1 VTRSKLRN
9 LALPLGLA
17 AAAAILVGL
26 YVISYRNS
34 VTHGAGLVKVYV
46 AARDIPA
53 GTDGSSIAA
62 GGYMKTQT
70 VPHRAVVA
78 GAITSAAP
86 LTSLATR
93 GQIYKGEQITLRQ
106 FAPIAQGGV
115 FAKFSG
121 KERLVVVP
129 GDPFQLLA
137 GTLNDG
143 DRVDVVATTKYHNSK
158 ANARAAARV
167 VLRNLLV
174 LKAPEDSA
182 AKTISSVTGQPSISV
197 SLVMTD
203 DQAQT
208 MSWALKQ
215 ADWFFALRPTNHP
228 ANSPARLET
237 LYTFLA
243 HGLPR
248 SSAYTQIDGTDP
260 EAIDA
265 R

>member
-26 YVISYRNS
+26 YVVSYRNS

-46 AARDIPA
+46 AARDIPG

-62 GGYMKTQT
+62 GGYLKTQT
-70 VPHRAVVA
+70 VPHRAVVD

-86 LTSLATR
+86 LASLATR
-93 GQIYKGEQITLRQ
+93 GEIYKGEQITMRQ
-106 FAPIAQGGV
+106 FAPIAQAGV

-121 KERLVVVP
+121 RERVVVVP
-129 GDPFQLLA
+129 GDPFQVLS
-137 GTLNDG
+137 GTVSDG
-143 DRVDVVATTKYHNSK
+143 DRVDVVASTQYHNSRTQTK
-158 ANARAAARV
+158 RTARV

-174 LKAPEDSA
+174 LKAPDGSA
-182 AKTISSVTGQPSISV
+182 PKTVSTISGQPSTSIT
-197 SLVMTD
+197 LVMTD

-208 MSWALKQ
+208 MNWALKQ
-215 ADWFFALRPTNHP
+215 ATWFLLLRPTNHP
-228 ANSPARLET
+228 SNSPGRVENVF
-237 LYTFLA
+237 TFLA

-248 SSAYTQIDGTDP
+248 WSALSQVEGRDP
-260 EAIDA
+260 ESVDA
-265 R
+265 P

>member
-17 AAAAILVGL
+17 VAAAILVGL

-62 GGYMKTQT
+62 GAYMKTQT
-70 VPHRAVVA
+70 VPHRAVVD
-78 GAITSAAP
+78 GAITSVAP
-86 LTSLATR
+86 LTSLSTR

-106 FAPIAQGGV
+106 FAPVAQGGI

-121 KERLVVVP
+121 KERVVVVP
-129 GDPFQLLA
+129 GDSFQLLS
-137 GTLNDG
+137 GQLSDG
-143 DRVDVVATTKYHNSK
+143 DRIDVLATAKYHNSK
-158 ANARAAARV
+158 GYARAGARV

-174 LKAPEDSA
+174 LKAPEGSSPTSTS
-182 AKTISSVTGQPSISV
+182 TITGQPSISV
-197 SLVMTD
+197 TLVMTD

-208 MSWALKQ
+208 MAWALKQ

-228 ANSPARLET
+228 ANSRGRLET

-248 SSAYTQIDGTDP
+248 STAFTQIDGTDP
-260 EAIDA
+260 EATDG